1 METYPTIGR
10 ASRMNIGRK
19 TPPTAEPLAATP
31 NANPRLFFHQCVITV
46 ALGPK
51 VNPKPTFMKRIDM
64 P

>member
-1 METYPTIGR
+1 
-10 ASRMNIGRK
+10 MNIGKK

-31 NANPRLFFHQCVITV
+31 NANPRLLFHQCVITV